1 MNFFNVFEDRISSIF
16 GSRRGFTAPFSFKR
30 LAKRAAHEMENET
43 FVIDGVD
50 TAPALFTVLVSGTD
64 DSLMRPFYDQLTLEI
79 RQFVEAQAQVR
90 GYSFVGEPLVRFM
103 VDPSLRS
110 GKFSVFAENVDA
122 RTLERLRAEERAYY
136 SGNSNLGGAAKPAP
150 ARGSRHKGSADAAM
164 PGLKPIPSPA
174 VLAAGPDGADDAGLD
189 VIPASELNEPL
200 VVPSQGRAAAP
211 DVPATKRRGGP
222 ANDPYGTGAIKA
234 LHDAEAALVAQQT
247 AQQEAPQT
255 CLLIDR
261 QSGRTYTAI
270 APKVI
275 IGRERTS
282 HGIVLRDPNVSR
294 RHAELAYTGTAW
306 RITDLNSTNGTLVND
321 VDVDQC
327 FLRDGDL
334 ITLGLVNLEFREN

>member
-1 MNFFNVFEDRISSIF
+1 MNFFNVFEDRVSSIF
-16 GSRRGFTAPFSFKR
+16 GASRRGFTAPFSFKR
-30 LAKRAAHEMENET
+30 LGKRAAHEMENET

-50 TAPALFTVLVSGTD
+50 TAPALYTVLVSGTD
-64 DSLMRPFYDQLTLEI
+64 DALLRPFYEQLTAEI
-79 RQFVEAQAQVR
+79 RQFIEAQAQIR
-90 GYSFVGEPLVRFM
+90 GYAFVGEPLVRFM

-122 RTLERLRAEERAYY
+122 RTLARLREEERAYL
-136 SGNSNLGGAAKPAP
+136 SGGVAASGAAVQTPGRRSRAAAP
-150 ARGSRHKGSADAAM
+150 VAAAPVAS

-174 VLAAGPDGADDAGLD
+174 VIAGEVAEDAGLD
-189 VIPASELNEPL
+189 VIPASELHESIVVSEP
-200 VVPSQGRAAAP
+200 QHGAAEQP
-211 DVPATKRRGGP
+211 QPKGTFT
-222 ANDPYGTGAIKA
+222 NDPYGTGAIMA
-234 LHDAEAALVAQQT
+234 VHNAEAALVAQQT
-247 AQQEAPQT
+247 AQQEAPVS

-270 APKVI
+270 APKCI
-275 IGRERTS
+275 IGRERTN

-321 VDVDQC
+321 VDIDQC

-334 ITLGLVNLEFREN
+334 ITLGLVNLEFRAS

>member
-136 SGNSNLGGAAKPAP
+136 NGSSNLGGAAKPAP
-150 ARGSRHKGSADAAM
+150 ARSGRKGAPDAAM

-174 VLAAGPDGADDAGLD
+174 VLAAGPDGSDDAGLD

-200 VVPSQGRAAAP
+200 VVPAQGRAAASAT
-211 DVPATKRRGGP
+211 PATKRRGGP
-222 ANDPYGTGAIKA
+222 AIDPYGTGAIMA

>member
-64 DSLMRPFYDQLTLEI
+64 DSLMRPFYDQLTTEI
-79 RQFVEAQAQVR
+79 RQFGEAPAQVR

-136 SGNSNLGGAAKPAP
+136 NGSSNLGGAAKPAP
-150 ARGSRHKGSADAAM
+150 ARSGRKGAPDAAM

-174 VLAAGPDGADDAGLD
+174 VLAAGPDGSDDAGLD

-200 VVPSQGRAAAP
+200 VVPAQGRVAAP
-211 DVPATKRRGGP
+211 EAPATKRRGGP
-222 ANDPYGTGAIKA
+222 ANDPYGTGAIMA

-334 ITLGLVNLEFREN
+334 VTLGLVNLEFRES